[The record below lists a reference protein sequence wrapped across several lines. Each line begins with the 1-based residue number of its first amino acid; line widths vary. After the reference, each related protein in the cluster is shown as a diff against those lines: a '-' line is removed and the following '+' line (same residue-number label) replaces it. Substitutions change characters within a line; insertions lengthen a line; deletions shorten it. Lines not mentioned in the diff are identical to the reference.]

1 MSWAEAASNLG
12 KSLPTL
18 IFALVVFIITIILV
32 LTGKV
37 SFKTKNLQV
46 GGQASQDLE
55 RQILRAQLDIA
66 ESATVDVIRQLPED
80 FANYRGYYIAEKVF
94 DRVARWIT
102 LNHLSKD
109 TLYKNMKKDE
119 IHSICFSLMDKD
131 KVVNPEFVAALDR
144 SVDQLLDKLVDIRVY
159 FEEKEKGKK

>member
-46 GGQASQDLE
+46 GQQASQDLE
-55 RQILRAQLDIA
+55 RQILRAQMDIC
-66 ESATVDVIRQLPED
+66 ESSTVEIIRQLPEELQ
-80 FANYRGYYIAEKVF
+80 NYRGYYIAERCG
-94 DRVARWIT
+94 DRVARWIS

-109 TLYKNMKKDE
+109 SLYKNLKKEE
-119 IHSICFSLMDKD
+119 IHAVCFSLMDRE
-131 KVVNPEFVAALDR
+131 KVVNPDFMTALDKA
-144 SVDQLLDKLVDIRVY
+144 VDTLIDKLVDIRIY
-159 FEEKEKGKK
+159 FEEKSKGK